1 LVDVEYPGPNYTYET
16 FQVSKGM
23 QHMDGE
29 TALKYA
35 RSRHSTSDFSRA
47 ARQQQIV
54 KALAEKA
61 QAQGLASSPGTITSL
76 LKILSDH
83 VETTMSFGEILG
95 AAKLGENIERQNVIS
110 HTLNI
115 ETGITSPYATP
126 GGFLYAPPRDQ
137 FEGASVLLPFSIPE
151 SPVTWKQITTF
162 MYVLMHDRAML
173 LKQPEVTI
181 LNANGTTG
189 LGRVLGNELT
199 RYGFERIETDN
210 AGTDPKHALKL
221 PSTVV
226 VAGSE
231 ERKADAQFFADLLH
245 MPLGPLPAD
254 IVPEKRGSGVTIVLG
269 QDYSYSPLQNLIPEP
284 PSATPAP

>member
-1 LVDVEYPGPNYTYET
+1 
-16 FQVSKGM
+16 
-23 QHMDGE
+23 
-29 TALKYA
+29 
-35 RSRHSTSDFSRA
+35 
-47 ARQQQIV
+47 
-54 KALAEKA
+54 
-61 QAQGLASSPGTITSL
+61 
-76 LKILSDH
+76 
-83 VETTMSFGEILG
+83 
-95 AAKLGENIERQNVIS
+95 
-110 HTLNI
+110 
-115 ETGITSPYATP
+115 
-126 GGFLYAPPRDQ
+126 
-137 FEGASVLLPFSIPE
+137 
-151 SPVTWKQITTF
+151 
-162 MYVLMHDRAML
+162 
-173 LKQPEVTI
+173 
-181 LNANGTTG
+181 